1 MGEGAEMG
9 RILDIDKLGVEIVF
23 LAVNVVAQVVV
34 RVKLGALHLLHQ
46 FKRIDGR
53 VVRDR
58 VFDDIAA
65 VFEALEHVFKQVVK
79 TILAMRMIIFLQRKQ
94 LLRCL

>member
-1 MGEGAEMG
+1 MGEGTEMG

-23 LAVNVVAQVVV
+23 LAVYVVAQVVV

-58 VFDDIAA
+58 VLDVIAA
-65 VFEALEHVFKQVVK
+65 VIEGLG
-79 TILAMRMIIFLQRKQ
+79 
-94 LLRCL
+94 CL